1 MPGGDGSRFLGV
13 PRTFLS
19 FLVVGGM
26 AFMVTELMLFL
37 AYDSPL
43 LWFLPEKDTE
53 FGIAGVEHPDIRLL
67 IASALAVEIA
77 IAFKFLAYENWTFRD
92 RRRPASILVRFVQ
105 LNAASLLGA
114 AVTVAV
120 VNVLTTVLGLSPYVS
135 TPAGVVAAFMLN
147 WVASSSVIWP
157 EHEEGSSAP
166 PAGSACY
173 PNTSTSTKTTTRRR
187 TGKR

>member
-1 MPGGDGSRFLGV
+1 MPGDDGSRFLGI

-19 FLVVGGM
+19 FLIVGGM
-26 AFMVTELMLFL
+26 AFIVTEVMLFL

-77 IAFKFLAYENWTFRD
+77 IVFKFLAYENWTFRD
-92 RRRPASILVRFVQ
+92 RQRPASLLVRFLQ

-120 VNVLTTVLGLSPYVS
+120 VNVLTTMLGLSPYVS
-135 TPAGVVAAFMLN
+135 TPAGVLVAFMLN

-157 EHEEGSSAP
+157 EHEQEGSIP
-166 PAGSACY
+166 PAGSA
-173 PNTSTSTKTTTRRR
+173 R
-187 TGKR
+187 

>member
-1 MPGGDGSRFLGV
+1 MPSKDESRFLGV

-26 AFMVTELMLFL
+26 AFIVTEVMLFL

-53 FGIAGVEHPDIRLL
+53 FGITGLEHPDIRLL

-77 IAFKFLAYENWTFRD
+77 IVFKFLAYENWTFRN
-92 RRRPASILVRFVQ
+92 RHRPASLPVRFLQ

-114 AVTVAV
+114 AITVAV
-120 VNVLTTVLGLSPYVS
+120 VNVLTPVLGLSPYVS
-135 TPAGVVAAFMLN
+135 TPAGVLAAFMLN
-147 WVASSSVIWP
+147 WVASSHVIWP
-157 EHEEGSSAP
+157 EHEQKSSAR
-166 PAGSACY
+166 PAGSAH
-173 PNTSTSTKTTTRRR
+173 
-187 TGKR
+187 

>member
-1 MPGGDGSRFLGV
+1 MSLTETQNLQDSPGPPGGDDSRFLGI

-19 FLVVGGM
+19 FLIVGGL
-26 AFMVTELMLFL
+26 AFIVTEVMLFL

-53 FGIAGVEHPDIRLL
+53 FGLGGIEHPDIRLL

-92 RRRPASILVRFVQ
+92 RQRPASLPVRFIQ
-105 LNAASLLGA
+105 LNAASLVGA

-120 VNVLTTVLGLSPYVS
+120 VNVLTPALGLSPYIS
-135 TPAGVVAAFMLN
+135 TPAGVLTAFMLN
-147 WVASSSVIWP
+147 WVASSHLIWP
-157 EHEEGSSAP
+157 KHEPGVRPSP
-166 PAGSACY
+166 PGQVL
-173 PNTSTSTKTTTRRR
+173 
-187 TGKR
+187 

>member
-1 MPGGDGSRFLGV
+1 MPGDDGSRFLGV

-26 AFMVTELMLFL
+26 AFIVTEVMLFL

-43 LWFLPEKDTE
+43 LWFLPEKDTK

-77 IAFKFLAYENWTFRD
+77 IVFKFLAYENWTFRD
-92 RRRPASILVRFVQ
+92 RQRPASLPVRFLQ
-105 LNAASLLGA
+105 LNAASLMGA

-135 TPAGVVAAFMLN
+135 TPAGVLAAFMVN
-147 WVASSSVIWP
+147 WVASSNVIWP
-157 EHEEGSSAP
+157 EHEHESSAP
-166 PAGSACY
+166 PARGA
-173 PNTSTSTKTTTRRR
+173 R
-187 TGKR
+187 

>member
-1 MPGGDGSRFLGV
+1 MPGEHRSRFLGL
-13 PRTFLS
+13 PRTFAS

-26 AFMVTELMLFL
+26 AFIVTEVMLYL

-53 FGIAGVEHPDIRLL
+53 FGVGGIEHPDIRLL

-92 RRRPASILVRFVQ
+92 RQRPASLPVRFLQ
-105 LNAASLLGA
+105 LNAASMLGA

-120 VNVLTTVLGLSPYVS
+120 VNVLTPVLGLSPYIS
-135 TPAGVVAAFMLN
+135 TPAGVLVAFMLN
-147 WVASSSVIWP
+147 WVASSHVIWP
-157 EHEEGSSAP
+157 EHEQGVSSPPEG
-166 PAGSACY
+166 AG
-173 PNTSTSTKTTTRRR
+173 
-187 TGKR
+187 